1 MPFFAVF
8 AVRSSAAASAA
19 AAARTRDCGS
29 RLFFPPAPAGLGG
42 GAVATAAGA
51 PAAGAG
57 SAAGAAGC
65 VATGSS
71 SAAGAGDASPGSA
84 RVRARHRS
92 SAHECL
98 QLPFGAAGLGFLP
111 GVVLCCTN
119 GGFVAAGQS
128 HVASIHDPSNADAP
142 VGGSPCVSL
151 LETRTRT
158 RYRSVSLLPT
168 HVPVID
174 PCSSTRMDAASNL
187 FLPSISVD
195 ALLYVASR
203 ATHCEWSAEWDWEA
217 RSGGSATLLLKRV
230 GTFEAFKG
238 GAEITGGRARVSGVS
253 LTRLIDSGR
262 SMAVGFGSRARS
274 SDHSDDAIAPAPPRR
289 VTV

>member
-65 VATGSS
+65 VGTGSS

-142 VGGSPCVSL
+142 VGGSSRSDAT
-151 LETRTRT
+151 ETRTRT

-195 ALLYVASR
+195 ALLYVASM
-203 ATHCEWSAEWDWEA
+203 ATHCEWSAEWGL
-217 RSGGSATLLLKRV
+217 GGEVRW
-230 GTFEAFKG
+230 
-238 GAEITGGRARVSGVS
+238 VSG
-253 LTRLIDSGR
+253 RCC
-262 SMAVGFGSRARS
+262 
-274 SDHSDDAIAPAPPRR
+274 
-289 VTV
+289 